1 MNGLEEIQD
10 CVKRIQK
17 LKIEE
22 QQKIAKIEEER
33 NKLAQKRN
41 EIKAKDANNSEINIL
56 GNQIKKLGEESQEI
70 SNNLDSNCREI
81 KNEVNFI
88 IDNLVAEGIRKIRK
102 IEDEVKEIKNKVE
115 VQNERNARYKLQK
128 QEFYARFGR
137 MPELSEN
144 AAKNFKEKEKEKIK
158 NLREINR
165 LKIQIQYVKDE
176 IAEFAKIKKE
186 FKNGNFAY
194 IIKEEVPEEI
204 EIVEVEAEQL
214 PGIQELYVEEFEPVE
229 EIQIDELQIEEL
241 VVEEFKEESTQQE
254 NINEKIQLVEETKL
268 PEDEIE
274 KLARKIVE
282 EIALEQTAPI
292 NISIE
297 NENTEQSE
305 EDIIAFENQEV
316 EEKKEKVIIPLFGQ
330 KVEISNIVVKFE
342 DGELVY
348 KAQMSDEEEV
358 KIYPAKISEESVI
371 LRDKQNRAECEQILT
386 NYIIAED
393 KIIDKKVIE
402 CIDPLI
408 CELLIE
414 CAEQCDYNPQELIY
428 SYAMSFSRKHEVD
441 TDIFPG
447 IIYNISYI
455 EQSKLSSKEK
465 AIINRICK
473 KARKNLNID
482 VIETFFGFKKIK
494 YLLKRIFAVNNI
506 KVLPDVK
513 Y

>member
-10 CVKRIQK
+10 CVKRIK
-17 LKIEE
+17 ELKIEE
-22 QQKIAKIEEER
+22 QKKIAKIEEER

-41 EIKAKDANNSEINIL
+41 EIKSKDSNNCDINVL

-70 SNNLDSNCREI
+70 SNNLDSNCRKI
-81 KNEVNFI
+81 KNEVNFKV
-88 IDNLVAEGIRKIRK
+88 DNLVAEGIRKIRK
-102 IEDEVKEIKNKVE
+102 IEDEVQEIKNKVE
-115 VQNERNARYKLQK
+115 AQNERNARYKLQK

-144 AAKNFKEKEKEKIK
+144 AEKNFKEKEKEKIK

-176 IAEFAKIKKE
+176 IAELAKIKQE
-186 FKNGNFAY
+186 FKNGNFGY
-194 IIKEEVPEEI
+194 IVKEEVPVEEI
-204 EIVEVEAEQL
+204 EIIEVEAEQL
-214 PGIQELYVEEFEPVE
+214 PGIEEIYIEEFEPVE
-229 EIQIDELQIEEL
+229 ELKIDELQIEEL
-241 VVEEFKEESTQQE
+241 FVEEFKEETVQE
-254 NINEKIQLVEETKL
+254 EINENIQLVEESKL

-297 NENTEQSE
+297 NENVEQSE
-305 EDIIAFENQEV
+305 DIITFETQEV

-358 KIYPAKISEESVI
+358 KIYPSKISEQSVI
-371 LRDKQNRAECEQILT
+371 LRDKQNRAECEQILN

-393 KIIDKKVIE
+393 KVLDKKVIE

-441 TDIFPG
+441 TDILPG

-465 AIINRICK
+465 SIINRICK
-473 KARKNLNID
+473 KARKNFNID
-482 VIETFFGFKKIK
+482 VIESFVGFKKIK
-494 YLLKRIFAVNNI
+494 YILKRIFAVNNI

>member
-1 MNGLEEIQD
+1 MNGLEKIQD
-10 CVKRIQK
+10 CVKRIQE

-22 QQKIAKIEEER
+22 QQKIAQIEEER

-41 EIKAKDANNSEINIL
+41 QIKAKDANNIDINVL

-70 SNNLDSNCREI
+70 SNKLDSNCRKI
-81 KNEVNFI
+81 KNDVNFI
-88 IDNLVAEGIRKIRK
+88 VDNLVSEGIRKIRK
-102 IEDEVKEIKNKVE
+102 IDDEIQELKNKVE

-144 AAKNFKEKEKEKIK
+144 ATKNFKEKEQEKIK
-158 NLREINR
+158 YLREINR
-165 LKIQIQYVKDE
+165 FKIQIECIKEE

-194 IIKEEVPEEI
+194 IVKEEVPEEKI
-204 EIVEVEAEQL
+204 EIIEVEAEQL
-214 PGIQELYVEEFEPVE
+214 PGIEKIYVEEFEPIE
-229 EIQIDELQIEEL
+229 ELQIEEL
-241 VVEEFKEESTQQE
+241 QIEDLFVEEFKEENKIE
-254 NINEKIQLVEETKL
+254 NVQLIEESRL

-274 KLARKIVE
+274 ILARQIVE
-282 EIALEQTAPI
+282 EIALQQTAPI

-297 NENTEQSE
+297 NENAEQSE
-305 EDIIAFENQEV
+305 EDIIAFDKQEV

-330 KVEISNIVVKFE
+330 KVDISNIIVKFE
-342 DGELVY
+342 EGELVY

-358 KIYPAKISEESVI
+358 KIYPAKISEQSVI
-371 LRDKQNRAECEQILT
+371 LRDKQNRAECEQILN
-386 NYIIAED
+386 NYIISED
-393 KIIDKKVIE
+393 KVIDKKVVE

-414 CAEQCDYNPQELIY
+414 CAEQCGYNPQELIY
-428 SYAMSFSRKHEVD
+428 SYAMSFSSKYEVNTEILPD
-441 TDIFPG
+441 

-455 EQSKLSSKEK
+455 EQSKLSNKEK
-465 AIINRICK
+465 SIINRICK
-473 KARKNLNID
+473 KARKNINID
-482 VIETFFGFKKIK
+482 VIETFAGFKKIK
-494 YLLKRIFAVNNI
+494 YILKRIFAVNNI